1 MANKLYY
8 IYLMEYY
15 ATTKMMF
22 ITIKRKTQNY
32 IHIMINMLK

>member
-22 ITIKRKTQNY
+22 INIKAKHKITY
-32 IHIMINMLK
+32 K